1 MALTFD
7 KSIEIFDK
15 LKKLVY
21 VIDER
26 TQGRMQIEMVDGNDY
41 AFRIKFYYDAK
52 TGEDRNAMIT
62 ITTTEKQILI
72 WYNYLSEPDLAN
84 YFLKRQTPR
93 LNDLWNTKR
102 LDYFFDADIDIDTII
117 ENTNAVLDVFETG
130 MKIREKARKQ
140 LEINFEKYK
149 ELKLRGE
156 EV

>member
-1 MALTFD
+1 MTLAFD
-7 KSIEIFDK
+7 KAIEVFDK

-26 TQGRMQIEMVDGNDY
+26 TQGRMQIEMADGNDY
-41 AFRIKFYYDAK
+41 AFRIKFYFEPK
-52 TGEDRNAMIT
+52 TSENRNTMIT
-62 ITTTEKQILI
+62 IVSTERQILI
-72 WYNYLSEPDLAN
+72 WYNYLNEPNLAD
-84 YFLKRQTPR
+84 YFLKYRTPS

-102 LDYFFDADIDIDTII
+102 FDYDFDSEIDIDTIV

-149 ELKLRGE
+149 ELKVKGE
-156 EV
+156 TV